1 MDKKDTSKSFAD
13 RLALTLNANRKAILI
28 TIASIVLLIIIAL
41 IVVSISTNNTEKAML
56 QADQILLD
64 LQQWSGME
72 AGAEK
77 DALEAEI
84 VSSADELI
92 AKGKVGYPLARAHQ
106 SKGILFFLKEDY
118 ENAAK
123 SFDIVSTTFTKS
135 YLAPVALANAA
146 VCYEYL
152 GRTDEA
158 ISRLQTIVDTYGSV
172 SSESPH
178 ALFSIGRLYETTD
191 TAAAI
196 MAFQQ
201 LTEEYPDSEWANLA
215 NSRLIALQ

>member
-1 MDKKDTSKSFAD
+1 MDKNDTSKSLTD
-13 RLALTLNANRKAILI
+13 RLALTLTANRKAILI
-28 TIASIVLLIIIAL
+28 IIASIVLLIIIAL
-41 IVVSISTNNTEKAML
+41 VVVSISTKNTEEAML

-64 LQQWSGME
+64 LQQWSGLE

-77 DALEAEI
+77 DALEADI
-84 VSSADELI
+84 LSSADELI
-92 AKGKVGYPLARAHQ
+92 ARGKVGYPLARAYQ

-118 ENAAK
+118 QQAAQ
-123 SFDIVSTTFTKS
+123 SFDTVATTFTKS

-158 ISRLQTIVDTYGSV
+158 ISRLQTIVDMYGSV
-172 SSESPH
+172 SSEAPH

-191 TAAAI
+191 KTAAVL
-196 MAFQQ
+196 AFQQ
-201 LTEEYPDSEWANLA
+201 LTEEYPGSEWAKLA